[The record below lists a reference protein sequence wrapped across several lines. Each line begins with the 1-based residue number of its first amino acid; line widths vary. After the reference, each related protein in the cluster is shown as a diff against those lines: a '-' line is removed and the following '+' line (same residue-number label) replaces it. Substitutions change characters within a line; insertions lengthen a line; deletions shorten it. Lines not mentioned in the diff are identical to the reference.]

1 MVNVGL
7 ATYLLVLVTTVC
19 TICGQLVLKK
29 AAMDLKALLNEGVLG
44 FMLGAA
50 TTPAVYLA
58 LSLQVIG
65 YAAWFVVLT
74 RENLSV
80 AFALSGSTFY
90 LLMALSSWWVFDERL
105 GPQQWLGLVLIS
117 IGVALVTTYKG

>member
-1 MVNVGL
+1 MVNVSL
-7 ATYLLVLVTTVC
+7 VTYLLVLVTTVC

-29 AAMDLKALLNEGVLG
+29 AAMDLKALLNKGVLG

-50 TTPAVYLA
+50 TTPAVYVA

-90 LLMALSSWWVFDERL
+90 LLMALSSWWVFNEKL
-105 GPQQWLGLVLIS
+105 GLQQWLGLALIS